1 MISKAEIG
9 ALKDYLETNDESEL
23 KIARGFLEDVI
34 SSLEEIQQY
43 RSIGAVSECRE
54 AMEKQKEKKPI
65 ARNDDR
71 KIYMCQCGNTQ
82 INTMDNYC
90 GVCGQAIDWSD
101 TP

>member
-1 MISKAEIG
+1 MTDIEKIEKAIRVMQQHKCEEISLYGEEYNLA
-9 ALKDYLETNDESEL
+9 
-23 KIARGFLEDVI
+23 I
-34 SSLEEIQQY
+34 SALEEIQQY
-43 RSIGAVSECRE
+43 RSIGTVSECRE
-54 AMEKQKEKKPI
+54 AREKQKEKKPI